1 MNREIL
7 INNGMRNS
15 TYHKA
20 KSNQFAS
27 NATADDLF
35 SQIYTNGM
43 QFKAEVQNQHQTL
56 DTLSVFDP
64 QNLLFRNYTN
74 GQKIDS
80 YTNGDETYTKFPNG
94 IQIYRYDAAENLSG
108 QSISLAYNLPYL
120 IYGQD
125 CYGCNQDKQM
135 SSVTVDERAYSEQ
148 IASTPGEDYIEIEP
162 VTGLMTKMRRS
173 YTVVYDI
180 RCLSD
185 NSETCN
191 YAQLPFPSLEQ
202 FKRLQVPIYNVTE
215 EIVIDH
221 EAFIDNVSIITA
233 SHSHI
238 WTWSAILALFAFCCF
253 TLACCFQCIYL
264 MNTPVEEKKVSARL
278 QNLEKVQNMP
288 TVGEEHTYNQPFFV
302 L

>member
-125 CYGCNQDKQM
+125 CYGCNQDK
-135 SSVTVDERAYSEQ
+135 
-148 IASTPGEDYIEIEP
+148 
-162 VTGLMTKMRRS
+162 
-173 YTVVYDI
+173 
-180 RCLSD
+180 
-185 NSETCN
+185 
-191 YAQLPFPSLEQ
+191 
-202 FKRLQVPIYNVTE
+202 
-215 EIVIDH
+215 
-221 EAFIDNVSIITA
+221 
-233 SHSHI
+233 
-238 WTWSAILALFAFCCF
+238 
-253 TLACCFQCIYL
+253 
-264 MNTPVEEKKVSARL
+264 
-278 QNLEKVQNMP
+278 
-288 TVGEEHTYNQPFFV
+288 
-302 L
+302 